1 MQLSIMYTYPHTH
14 MHTHTHDHITQFKC
28 SKFKIYSLVATT
40 KIRAD
45 TSGETY

>member
-14 MHTHTHDHITQFKC
+14 AHDHITQFKC
-28 SKFKIYSLVATT
+28 SKFKSYNLVATT